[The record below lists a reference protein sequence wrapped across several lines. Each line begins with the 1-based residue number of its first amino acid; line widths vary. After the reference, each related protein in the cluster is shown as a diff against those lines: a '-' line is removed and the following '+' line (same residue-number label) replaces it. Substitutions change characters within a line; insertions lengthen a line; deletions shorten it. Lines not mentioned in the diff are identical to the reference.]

1 MRRRHVLTG
10 IAGAAVATTFTPA
23 GASTPQ
29 RVRTGIE
36 RLIASDYRAL
46 NGQRVGVITNP
57 TGVLPDLQHEVDVM
71 ATETDIRAVFG
82 PEHGF
87 RGTAQAGSSEAF
99 FTDEQTGLPVYDTF
113 EKTPDELADIFT
125 EADIDT
131 VVFDIQ
137 DVGARFYT
145 YIWTLTDSMQ
155 AAAKAGKRVV
165 VLDRPNP
172 ITGMRAEGPVLHPG
186 YESTIG
192 RAPIAQQHGMTVG
205 ELAVLFNQTFIPK
218 PVDLAVVPM
227 QGWRRGMQ
235 WEETGLPWVPP
246 SPNMPTPDTAFIY
259 PGACMFSGT
268 NLSQGRGT
276 TRPFEIMGA
285 PFIDYHWAEALTAL
299 NLPGVLFRAAYFV
312 PTFSTYVN
320 EQCCG
325 VQIVVTDRRRLDA
338 VGVGVA
344 LLSTARRMYPDTAW
358 LDVGE
363 KGRQDYWLDHLTG
376 SDWVRTAIDSGR
388 TLPEIERGWR
398 SDLQKWSRVR
408 RRYLRY

>member
-1 MRRRHVLTG
+1 M
-10 IAGAAVATTFTPA
+10 AGAAA
-23 GASTPQ
+23 ASALRPGSAQAAEPTRPG
-29 RVRTGIE
+29 RRTRTGVE
-36 RLIASDYRAL
+36 RLIATEYEAL
-46 NGQRVGVITNP
+46 RGQRFGVITNP
-57 TGVLPDLQHEVDVM
+57 TGVLPDLRHEVDIM
-71 ATETDIRAVFG
+71 AGATDIRAVFG

-113 EKTPDELADIFT
+113 EKTPDELAEIFT
-125 EADIDT
+125 EADVDT
-131 VVFDIQ
+131 IVFDIQ

-155 AAAKAGKRVV
+155 GAAKAGKRVV

-172 ITGMRAEGPVLHPG
+172 ITGLRASGPVLHPE

-205 ELAVLFNQTFIPK
+205 ELAVLFNQTFVPK
-218 PVDLAVVPM
+218 PVDLAVIPM
-227 QGWRRGMQ
+227 TGWRRDLE
-235 WEETGLPWVPP
+235 WEQTGLPWVPP
-246 SPNMPTPDTAFIY
+246 SPNMPSTDTAFIY
-259 PGACMFSGT
+259 PGACLFSGT

-276 TRPFEIMGA
+276 TRPFEFLGA
-285 PFIDYHWAEALTAL
+285 PFMDHRWAEALTAL
-299 NLPGVLFRAAYFV
+299 HLPGLLFREAYFV

-338 VGVGVA
+338 VGLGVA
-344 LLSTARRMYPDTAW
+344 LLSTARRLYPGTQW

-363 KGRQDYWLDHLTG
+363 DGRHDYWLDHLTG
-376 SDWVRTAIDSGR
+376 TDWVRTAIDAGR
-388 TLPEIERGWR
+388 DLAAIERGW
-398 SDLQKWSRVR
+398 SDDLRKWERIR
-408 RRYLRY
+408 RRFLRY